1 MLRFLLTAVCLVSAT
16 VSMAQEAVA
25 LRPTPALP
33 PEDINE
39 YVLRCDKKAQ
49 QLVVAK
55 RAFLPETG
63 FTASRDNGQEFVIR
77 PDKLTTTGG
86 TADRPLT
93 LPNGS
98 KTYKCQLGK
107 SGYRVVVE
115 PFIANPNPMGQC
127 GAADVSLQLTVSRNG
142 QSLFKKQAFE
152 KCRDGTTVYRFQ
164 ISERKQTVD
173 VLAALDIQLRTLR
186 VERSYPV
193 TAISEDWNPGFFET
207 LPTGDKN
214 ADLFIFVGQ
223 LNSEAVKML
232 LKKGA
237 NPNAVDADGHSPL
250 AWLDRKSAKA
260 LLGADD
266 ERATIEIVNALIQA
280 GANR

>member
-1 MLRFLLTAVCLVSAT
+1 MKRILLAACLLYTTAAL
-16 VSMAQEAVA
+16 AQEMPG
-25 LRPTPALP
+25 LRPTPLLP
-33 PEDINE
+33 PEEINE
-39 YVLRCDKKAQ
+39 YVVRCDKKAQ

-55 RAFLPETG
+55 RAFLPDNG
-63 FTASRDNGQEFVIR
+63 FTPSRDNGQEFVIR
-77 PDKLTTTGG
+77 PEKLTSTGG

-93 LPNGS
+93 LPAS
-98 KTYKCQLGK
+98 HKTYKCQLGK

-115 PFIANPNPMGQC
+115 PYIANPNVMGHC
-127 GAADVSLQLTVSRNG
+127 GAADVSLQLSVARNG
-142 QSLFKKQAFE
+142 QSIFKKAAFE
-152 KCRDGTTVYRFQ
+152 KCREGSTVFRYAV
-164 ISERKQTVD
+164 SEQKQTVD

-193 TAISEDWNPGFFET
+193 TAISEDWNPGRFET

-223 LNSEAVKML
+223 LNYEAVKML

-237 NPNAVDADGHSPL
+237 NPNAMDANGLSPL
-250 AWLDRKSAKA
+250 AWLERKNSKGVP
-260 LLGADD
+260 GADD

-280 GANR
+280 GATK